1 MTATEQ
7 REIAAMERRR
17 VASIAAGRGVSAA
30 LAVAVRRERLRT
42 LRTLL
47 LLRHEAK
54 TLRAAR
60 GEEPEPNRAWY
71 VRQVSRVTWAID
83 GASR

>member
-1 MTATEQ
+1 MTSTEQ
-7 REIAAMERRR
+7 REIAAIERRR
-17 VASIAAGRGVSAA
+17 VAHLATREDVSKARA
-30 LAVAVRRERLRT
+30 LELRRERLRT

-60 GEEPEPNRAWY
+60 GEETEPNRAWY
-71 VRQVSRVTWAID
+71 IRQVSRVTWAMD
-83 GASR
+83 GGRR

>member
-7 REIAAMERRR
+7 REIAAIERAR
-17 VASIAAGRGVSAA
+17 VAAMVTRECVTKAR
-30 LAVAVRRERLRT
+30 AVELRRERLRT

-54 TLRAAR
+54 TIRAR
-60 GEEPEPNRAWY
+60 HGNEPEPNRAWY
-71 VRQVSRVTWAID
+71 VRQVSRVTWAMD
-83 GASR
+83 LERP